1 MMTTDGAP
9 PTPGPSLLQVHDAL
23 RVTLDSLNKQ
33 LSGAHCWPSI
43 GTDSGHTEMNQ
54 GLGPT
59 RAQVSAGCL
68 SKLRSTSD
76 HLHHSSALPVPRPN
90 PRDANS
96 KAKRG
101 VKSRY
106 PFPLRVTMG
115 ETETQTGVVLIKHCA
130 ESNRECIRRSHRMVR
145 GR

>member
-23 RVTLDSLNKQ
+23 GVTLDSLNKQ

-43 GTDSGHTEMNQ
+43 GTDSGHTEMS
-54 GLGPT
+54 
-59 RAQVSAGCL
+59 QVWVPPQSSGEC
-68 SKLRSTSD
+68 RMPFQTPEHYD
-76 HLHHSSALPVPRPN
+76 HLHRSSALPVPRPN

-101 VKSRY
+101 
-106 PFPLRVTMG
+106 
-115 ETETQTGVVLIKHCA
+115 ET
-130 ESNRECIRRSHRMVR
+130 
-145 GR
+145 